1 MIESHGSGSR
11 RSTVLVLLLCSLTAY
26 MWRSLHQQQTVL
38 NQRINQLYSQ
48 TIDINT
54 HIAATPVHTEKV
66 VVKSDAWRT
75 IQETVQDTV
84 VQVFAQISETDILQP
99 YKTPHQYASCGSAFF
114 INENGDL
121 ITNAHVVNQAVAV
134 WIQIPSLGKRI
145 IDVDVISVSERDLAL
160 LRVRPDDLELLKKQ
174 LGKIPCLSL
183 GNSDV
188 VHRADEV
195 LALGYPLGQQSLKST
210 TGVISGH
217 EQGMIQMSAPINPG
231 SSGGPLLNTKGEVIG
246 INTSGVT
253 EAQNVGYIIPVN
265 DLKIV
270 LPDMY
275 KIKLLRKPFLGV
287 FFNNATEAL
296 TEFLGNPQP
305 GGCYV
310 VEVVKNSTLA
320 KAGVERGD
328 MMYEING
335 YRLDMYGE
343 MNVPWRED
351 KLSIIDYVSRLSVGQ
366 DINLVVYRKGKRM
379 DFTVAFSQNELPAI
393 RKMYPGYEDISY
405 EVFAGM
411 VIAPLTLNHIHALMS
426 VAPGLS
432 RYADMHVQEPMLVIT
447 HIFPN
452 SQLYR
457 TRTITVGST
466 LKEVN
471 GVPVHTLDDLRVA
484 LKKESKFL
492 TIKASD
498 NVLRAT
504 EHVFV
509 ALPYEQVLVEE
520 HRLARDYKYPHTPFI
535 KDLLMVQASK
545 AGVSKALPL
554 TA

>member
-1 MIESHGSGSR
+1 MMESYGSGSR
-11 RSTVLVLLLCSLTAY
+11 RSTVLVLLLCGLTAY
-26 MWRSLHQQQTVL
+26 MWRSLNQQQTVF
-38 NQRINQLYSQ
+38 NQRLNLLQSQ
-48 TIDINT
+48 AIDINT

-84 VQVFAQISETDILQP
+84 VQVFAQIAETDILQP
-99 YKTPHQYASCGSAFF
+99 YKTPQQYASCGSGFF
-114 INENGDL
+114 INDNGDL

-134 WIQIPSLGKRI
+134 WIQVPSLGKRI

-160 LRVRPDDLELLKKQ
+160 LRVRPDDLAFMKKQ
-174 LGKIPCLSL
+174 LGKIPYLNL

-188 VHRADEV
+188 IRRADEV

-231 SSGGPLLNTKGEVIG
+231 SSGGPLLNTKGEVVG

-275 KIKLLRKPFLGV
+275 KHKLLRKPFLGV
-287 FFNNATEAL
+287 FFNNATESL

-310 VEVVKNSTLA
+310 VEVVKNSTLS
-320 KAGVERGD
+320 KAGVQRGD
-328 MMYEING
+328 MIYEING

-393 RKMYPGYEDISY
+393 RKLYPGYEDVSY

-411 VIAPLTLNHIHALMS
+411 VVAPLTLNHIHALMS
-426 VAPGLS
+426 VAPGLAK
-432 RYADMHVQEPMLVIT
+432 YADMHVQEPTLVIT

-457 TRTITVGST
+457 TRTITAGST
-466 LKEVN
+466 LNEVN
-471 GVPVHTLDDLRVA
+471 GMPVRTLEDFRTA

-498 NVLRAT
+498 NVMRAT

-509 ALPYEQVLVEE
+509 ALPYDHVLAEE
-520 HRLARDYKYPHTPFI
+520 PRLARDYKYPHSGFV
-535 KDLLMVQASK
+535 KDLLLAHAPKASTAK
-545 AGVSKALPL
+545 TLPL
-554 TA
+554 RT